1 MTDEIMI
8 VRLTT
13 GEEVLAKVTETDGTY
28 TLKNPAI
35 LVPTGEGKIAIAPWC
50 FYSDEPDGI
59 NVRDSFVVF
68 TAKPENELRNQYS
81 SAFGSGLV
89 VPETPK
95 VAGVGGVIGSIGGD

>member
-1 MTDEIMI
+1 MTEEIMI

-13 GEEVLAKVTETDGTY
+13 GEEVVAKVTLVEGTY

-50 FYSDEPDGI
+50 FYADEPKGI
-59 NVRDSFVVF
+59 DVRDLFVVF

-81 SAFGSGLV
+81 QAFGSGLI
-89 VPETPK
+89 VPETPQ
-95 VAGVGGVIGSIGGD
+95 VAGVAGSIGV